1 MSNRR
6 FSGEISH
13 YLCIFNGK
21 FENKLA
27 FRLQFAR
34 CASDF
39 MRAFIVWQGAESN
52 PAEHPTPNAASAGS
66 ECLEMTVPSAVLLP
80 AEVWSATYCVTMGLT
95 AVMAAM

>member
-1 MSNRR
+1 
-6 FSGEISH
+6 
-13 YLCIFNGK
+13 
-21 FENKLA
+21 
-27 FRLQFAR
+27 
-34 CASDF
+34 